1 MGTKLLTRAA
11 RRLLLAA
18 ALVISGSATTAQTNS
33 TMLLKDWGTAN
44 NTFLGRWKAN
54 STAGQAVLKVL
65 TIEPNRV
72 RWGTVMNGACDSTY
86 SVKILPQQRNG
97 RFPDQLVP
105 PSSPSN
111 LEYRVARLTL
121 KPGPCNTRDAVVQL
135 AMPMD
140 DTNTLQVVTY
150 DDKGNMIGN
159 YPDLQRVR

>member
-1 MGTKLLTRAA
+1 MGTKLLTTAA
-11 RRLLLAA
+11 RQLLMGA
-18 ALVISGSATTAQTNS
+18 ALVISGAATMAQANTAN
-33 TMLLKDWGTAN
+33 WGSAN

-54 STAGQAVLKVL
+54 STAGQAVLNVL
-65 TIEPNRV
+65 TIEPKRV
-72 RWGTVMNGACDSTY
+72 RWGTALNGICNSTY

-121 KPGPCNTRDAVVQL
+121 KPGSCKTRDAVVQL

-140 DTNTLQVVTY
+140 DTNILQVVTY
-150 DDKGNMIGN
+150 DGKGNMIGN
-159 YPDLQRVR
+159 YPDLERVQ